1 MERKD
6 FIEILLEIAFVS
18 MVCDGDIADE
28 EQAYLREIEKS
39 DFYLKE
45 FDLSAKLDALT
56 REWEIFGLS
65 LCDKV
70 LNKTYKL
77 SFSEDQKVV
86 ILDFA
91 IGIIRSDGIMQ
102 QSEIKFINTL
112 MLNIKIPSAI
122 VNMRY
127 GNWSVIESD
136 SRAPQATS
144 K

>member
-56 REWEIFGLS
+56 REWEIYGLS

-112 MLNIKIPSAI
+112 MSNIKIPIAI

-144 K
+144 E